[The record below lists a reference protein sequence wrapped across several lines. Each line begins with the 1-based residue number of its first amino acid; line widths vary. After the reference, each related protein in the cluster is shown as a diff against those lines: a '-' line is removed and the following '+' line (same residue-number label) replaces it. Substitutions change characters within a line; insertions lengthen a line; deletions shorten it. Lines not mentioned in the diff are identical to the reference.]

1 MLFFFVFFFFCFFF
15 PPMSVVPCP
24 YTHYWLIMTYWKVK
38 GGLQLQIIRIL
49 NHFGSCASS
58 DTSQIYLAQSK
69 VNEQFK
75 FQSFTIVSAGNIDFQ
90 LSFTRVFCG
99 KQTSSRHGTSIQ
111 AVQLFKNQCPWSH
124 ETFPH
129 RHSPKLTSECH
140 GPVPRL
146 YPPLSTPVYHGPV
159 PSLLHPRVLQ
169 THPASVSTPN

>member
-1 MLFFFVFFFFCFFF
+1 MLFFFVFFFPTNECCSL
-15 PPMSVVPCP
+15 PVHTLLADHDILKSQ
-24 YTHYWLIMTYWKVK
+24 

-69 VNEQFK
+69 VNEQSK

-111 AVQLFKNQCPWSH
+111 AVQLLKNQCPWSH

-140 GPVPRL
+140 GPVP
-146 YPPLSTPVYHGPV
+146 
-159 PSLLHPRVLQ
+159 SLLHPRVLQ